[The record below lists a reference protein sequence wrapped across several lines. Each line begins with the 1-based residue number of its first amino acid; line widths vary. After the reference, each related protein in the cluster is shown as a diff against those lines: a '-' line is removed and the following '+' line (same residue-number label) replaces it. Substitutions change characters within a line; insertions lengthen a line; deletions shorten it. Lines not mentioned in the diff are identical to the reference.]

1 MKTKE
6 EILKMS
12 KKELNNYKWH
22 EDLNIANTNTRCSDC
37 SDCFR
42 CYGCSD
48 CSNCSDCFR
57 CYGCTDC
64 SDCTD
69 CSGCSDCYRCR
80 YLRNKQ
86 YCICNVQFTKEEYF
100 SKLESLKV

>member
-37 SDCFR
+37 S
-42 CYGCSD
+42 
-48 CSNCSDCFR
+48 NCSDCYR
-57 CYGCTDC
+57 CY
-64 SDCTD
+64 D

-100 SKLESLKV
+100 SKLESLKD